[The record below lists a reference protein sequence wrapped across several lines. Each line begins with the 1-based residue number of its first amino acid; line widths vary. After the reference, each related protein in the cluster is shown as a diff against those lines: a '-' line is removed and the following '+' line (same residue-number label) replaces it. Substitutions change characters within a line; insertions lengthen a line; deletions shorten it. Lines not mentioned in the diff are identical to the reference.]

1 LQASLDNVNVRII
14 NLVFTI
20 LCALVVAIASKTVGA
35 LMVSSLMVIPYAAS
49 LQLSK
54 SYRASIIISVIISLL
69 SAVIGITLS
78 YYLDIASGGA
88 MVLTS
93 VAILVVSLIMGTELY
108 FAYVS
113 LTDILLVLVPVVL
126 GTGLILQSVF
136 HKRKEAY

>member
-1 LQASLDNVNVRII
+1 MLYISYNELQASLDNVNVRII

-93 VAILVVSLIMGTELY
+93 VAILVVSLIINRIFKLN
-108 FAYVS
+108 
-113 LTDILLVLVPVVL
+113 
-126 GTGLILQSVF
+126 
-136 HKRKEAY
+136 K